1 MEVPDWFV
9 DHMKRTGEWVEPKVR
24 PHKRRVRE
32 CDSGSRKDVLRA
44 FTINPVAGWLILE
57 GIKDVENRW
66 IAPKVRKGI
75 MAVTFSKI
83 YARAK
88 YLDDLEWARDFAGK
102 KVAARIPAYEAF
114 SEMRGKCVG
123 VVDYE
128 IKESTDSIW
137 WEVEEW
143 KPWCVSNPR
152 WLQKPLA
159 VCGQI
164 GCWTMKPDDA
174 KKVLTQL

>member
-1 MEVPDWFV
+1 M
-9 DHMKRTGEWVEPKVR
+9 
-24 PHKRRVRE
+24 RRSE
-32 CDSGSRKDVLRA
+32 IDVKNMRA
-44 FTINPVAGWLILE
+44 FTVNPVAGWLILE
-57 GIKDVENRW
+57 GVKDVENRW

-123 VVDYE
+123 VVD
-128 IKESTDSIW
+128 
-137 WEVEEW
+137 
-143 KPWCVSNPR
+143 
-152 WLQKPLA
+152 
-159 VCGQI
+159 
-164 GCWTMKPDDA
+164 
-174 KKVLTQL
+174 

>member
-114 SEMRGKCVG
+114 SFPHM
-123 VVDYE
+123 
-128 IKESTDSIW
+128 
-137 WEVEEW
+137 
-143 KPWCVSNPR
+143 
-152 WLQKPLA
+152 
-159 VCGQI
+159 
-164 GCWTMKPDDA
+164 
-174 KKVLTQL
+174 